1 MEYAIKLILSYDGSN
16 SKDHQIDLY
25 DISQALTGFHRTLA
39 LTTHLLLND
48 KIITQAPSLK
58 GAQVFALPAE
68 EGSWKI
74 TAGII
79 LSGTFM
85 LGTVSKDTVI
95 GNIIYSAYDYVISES
110 LGFHVDFKKSL
121 LQQYEEYNKNKENNN
136 NKNIPEIKQYQ
147 LDSLIEKCTNSFKEM
162 HRPIFKTG
170 TAKYANLSV
179 EINQVSMKLTPTLNA
194 DTYKYLEEEIIVEK
208 PIIIKGYVSSYNSN
222 TFKGRIYN
230 PKEGRPIP
238 FELSEDIKN
247 NNTVEIVV
255 KSLSDNALNKKNREV
270 IYCKLFKIT
279 TKTGRVKSYKIVKI
293 SKTEM
298 SNNKEDT

>member
-1 MEYAIKLILSYDGSN
+1 MEYAIKLTLSYDGSN

-39 LTTHLLLND
+39 LTTHLLLNN
-48 KIITQAPSLK
+48 KVITQAPSLK

-95 GNIIYSAYDYVISES
+95 GNIIFSAYDYVISES
-110 LGFHVDFKKSL
+110 LGFHIDFDKSL
-121 LQQYEEYNKNKENNN
+121 GQQYEEYNKNKENDN
-136 NKNIPEIKQYQ
+136 NKSIPEIKQYQ
-147 LDSLIEKCTNSFKEM
+147 LDSLIEKCSNSFKEM
-162 HRPIFKTG
+162 HRPIFKTA

-179 EINQVSMKLTPTLNA
+179 EINQVSMKLTPTLDY
-194 DTYKYLEEEIIVEK
+194 DTYQYLEEEIIVEK

-247 NNTVEIVV
+247 NDTVGIIV
-255 KSLSDNALNKKNREV
+255 KSLSDNALNKKNREI
-270 IYCKLFKIT
+270 IYCKLFKTT
-279 TKTGRVKSYKIVKI
+279 TKTGRIKSYKIVKI
-293 SKTEM
+293 SKIEI
-298 SNNKEDT
+298 SNIKEDT

>member
-79 LSGTFM
+79 LSGTFI

-170 TAKYANLSV
+170 TAEYANLSV

-194 DTYKYLEEEIIVEK
+194 DTYNIW
-208 PIIIKGYVSSYNSN
+208 
-222 TFKGRIYN
+222 
-230 PKEGRPIP
+230 
-238 FELSEDIKN
+238 
-247 NNTVEIVV
+247 
-255 KSLSDNALNKKNREV
+255 KK
-270 IYCKLFKIT
+270 K
-279 TKTGRVKSYKIVKI
+279 
-293 SKTEM
+293 
-298 SNNKEDT
+298 